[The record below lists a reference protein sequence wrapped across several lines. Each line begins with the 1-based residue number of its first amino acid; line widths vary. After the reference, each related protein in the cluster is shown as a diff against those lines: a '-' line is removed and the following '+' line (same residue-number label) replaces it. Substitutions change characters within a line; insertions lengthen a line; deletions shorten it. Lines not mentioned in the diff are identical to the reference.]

1 LHARYNAEPGEPS
14 GWFAAIVINKRM
26 VSGEPA
32 YLVRWEDNIERWLT
46 EKDLRPNN
54 MGDTL
59 RSILTRLAAYVGLVV
74 AAGLVFLAAMSV
86 YQMMWPKPVVPFG
99 QMGP

>member
-1 LHARYNAEPGEPS
+1 MRSCGRNSLTKEPTASLKNWRSTQSKVQIVKAIKIGARLHARYNAEPGEPS

-46 EKDLRPNN
+46 EKDLRP
-54 MGDTL
+54 
-59 RSILTRLAAYVGLVV
+59 
-74 AAGLVFLAAMSV
+74 
-86 YQMMWPKPVVPFG
+86 
-99 QMGP
+99 